1 MREFH
6 PTVPDRGTHPPK
18 HSGTFDANRSGQC
31 GLQHLYRVLAFV
43 ESGDGINVQIHAKS
57 MADQKFECGLLLES
71 EGISSGASAILTP
84 IRKRISA
91 VI

>member
-43 ESGDGINVQIHAKS
+43 ESGDGINVQIHTQPW
-57 MADQKFECGLLLES
+57 ADYRRPKQFVDESGKLLPGL
-71 EGISSGASAILTP
+71 
-84 IRKRISA
+84 
-91 VI
+91 